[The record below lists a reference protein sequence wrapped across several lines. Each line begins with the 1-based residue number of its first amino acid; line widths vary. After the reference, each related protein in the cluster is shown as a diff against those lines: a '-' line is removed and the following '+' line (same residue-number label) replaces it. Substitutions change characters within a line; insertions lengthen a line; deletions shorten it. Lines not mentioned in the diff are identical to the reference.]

1 MDKVITEIVEFEI
14 SDNLSRSE
22 FIEIVDLLEKEFHSK
37 LKGFRDTELL
47 KGKKDNE
54 WIMIQHWDSFDDCKT
69 AVQAM
74 MKSENTEK
82 LREAIIPQSVK
93 MTILES
99 QGFWK
104 A

>member
-14 SDNLSRSE
+14 SDNLSCSE

-37 LKGFRDTELL
+37 MKGFRDTELL

-54 WIMIQHWDSFDDCKT
+54 WIMIQHWDSFDECKT

-82 LREAIIPQSVK
+82 FREAIIPQRVK
-93 MTILES
+93 MTILEN

-104 A
+104 V